1 MNLVRTLLV
10 GLDAACRRVLD
21 PLFEAGDLPNLSA
34 VFEAGASG
42 PLESQVPPWTASAWP
57 SLYTGTNPG
66 KHGVFGFLAFDGY
79 DWDVV
84 DASHVRERAIWEY
97 LDDHDLSSV
106 VVNVP
111 VTHPPRAFDG
121 ALVPGYAAPDPPTCH
136 PAGILEEIEAAVGP
150 YRVYAADESGT
161 AGDAHET
168 VADLRDLVALR
179 GETFRFLA
187 DRLDPDFGFVQFQ
200 ATDTVCHQLPGTDAV
215 RQVYRAVDDQVG
227 EILDACDPAVVVVAS
242 DHGIGPY
249 ERRVAVNEV
258 LRRAGLV
265 ETTSEGS
272 GMPTWATIR
281 EDDLRGRADRSGR
294 LGGASVRLVGAAA
307 RLGFS
312 AQRVGSVLQRLGL
325 ADLVLRYTPDS
336 LLRAGSERVDF
347 PRSVAY
353 ARSRVECGVRIN
365 LEGREPEGIV
375 SPDEYEDVRERVIDL
390 LGGLETPDG
399 EPVFETV
406 ARREEFFDGPERE
419 RAVDVVTVPA
429 DYDSYLTTWLTESV
443 FPPVEDRLWDHKR
456 DGVFAVAGTDV
467 DAGAS
472 VEGAHLF
479 DVAPTVLATMD
490 VPAAERMDGRT
501 LPPVR
506 HAGERAYGDR
516 AREERTVTTDADV
529 EEHLADLGYLE

>member
-1 MNLVRTLLV
+1 MRTLLV
-10 GLDAACRRVLD
+10 GLDAACHRVLE
-21 PLFEAGDLPNLSA
+21 PLFASGDLPTLSA

-84 DASHVRERAIWEY
+84 DGSHVRERAIWEY
-97 LDDHDLSSV
+97 LDEHDLSSV

-121 ALVPGYAAPDPPTCH
+121 AIVPGYAAPEPPACH
-136 PAGILEEIEAAVGP
+136 PEGLLDEIESAVGP
-150 YRVYAADESGT
+150 YRIYADDESGS
-161 AGDAHET
+161 AGDADET
-168 VADLRDLVALR
+168 VADLCDLVALR
-179 GETFRFLA
+179 GETFRYLA
-187 DRLDPDFGFVQFQ
+187 DRVDPDFGFVQFQ
-200 ATDTVCHQLPGTDAV
+200 ATDTVCHQLPETDAV
-215 RQVYRAVDDQVG
+215 RRVYRAVDDQVG
-227 EILDACDPAVVVVAS
+227 EILDACDPSVVLVAS

-265 ETTSEGS
+265 ETTSRGS

-281 EDDLRGRADRSGR
+281 EDDLRGGPNGSGR
-294 LGGASVRLVGAAA
+294 LDGAPVRLVGAAA
-307 RLGFS
+307 RFGLS
-312 AQRVGSVLQRLGL
+312 AQRVGRLLDRLGL
-325 ADLVLRYTPDS
+325 ADLVLRHTPDS

-365 LEGREPEGIV
+365 LEGREPEGVV
-375 SPDEYEDVRERVIDL
+375 SPDEYEDVREQVIDL
-390 LGGLETPDG
+390 LGGLETPEG

-406 ARREEFFDGPERE
+406 ARREAFFDGPESE

-429 DYDSYLTTWLTESV
+429 DYDSYLTTWLTERV
-443 FPPVEDRLWDHKR
+443 FPPVEARLWDHKR
-456 DGVFAVAGTDV
+456 DGVFAVAGDGV
-467 DAGAS
+467 DADAS
-472 VEGAHLF
+472 VDGAHLF
-479 DVAPTVLATMD
+479 DVAPTVLATLG
-490 VPAAERMDGRT
+490 VPAAGRMDGRT

-506 HAGERAYGDR
+506 SAGERTYDDL
-516 AREERTVTTDADV
+516 AREERTVTTDEAV
-529 EEHLADLGYLE
+529 EDRLADLGYLE